1 MDRDS
6 RVAKAREGGWGWV
19 EVGKGGEVGTSVV
32 VSTIKKILAYLEN
45 RSHTF
50 LNIKTPMF

>member
-6 RVAKAREGGWGWV
+6 HVAKAREGGWGWV

-32 VSTIKKILAYLEN
+32 VSIIKKILAYLEN